1 MIERF
6 LNRVMSGSAFVV
18 LVLVLAT
25 ASCTTQP
32 DKPPTRVQAAGQVNA
47 GVEQMAAGERFAD
60 AHVHIIDFLQNGA
73 FDNHDGRFAGVG
85 ERGQITKGS
94 TTRYNALPY
103 GEQWR
108 RLSLLLEDMDA
119 GAIDQAMVSGTPFLK
134 KWSANEPFARPGY
147 YLDSDSQMVRARDTD
162 YLIGMAFMDYQR
174 KLAGNEVALQKL
186 QRLHPF
192 VCGFDGTDL
201 GAVDLVV
208 KRIKEFP
215 GVWQGVGEVM
225 SRHDDLSNLTT
236 GERPRANHPALKRLC
251 RFAGEWSLP
260 VSIHHN
266 IAPISR
272 SASEVKDPL
281 YLDELVELFDYCR
294 PPNAEQETIFI
305 WCHAGIS
312 RRVVVENLP
321 HWIDAVL
328 AHYKGQVFVDLSW
341 VVYEDYIEKDLKTWA
356 GLIRKYPDS
365 FMLGSDV
372 VGGGANMG
380 SELARYEP
388 LLDAISKDPS
398 DEVRRKLAR
407 DNFVNLMADMSQR
420 RLAKMKKEGLA
431 QNATAE
437 STGLVLKSDYEF
449 DEHAHTGAPQHSFMN
464 ENMP

>member
-1 MIERF
+1 M
-6 LNRVMSGSAFVV
+6 LSK
-18 LVLVLAT
+18 T
-25 ASCTTQP
+25 
-32 DKPPTRVQAAGQVNA
+32 
-47 GVEQMAAGERFAD
+47 
-60 AHVHIIDFLQNGA
+60 
-73 FDNHDGRFAGVG
+73 
-85 ERGQITKGS
+85 
-94 TTRYNALPY
+94 
-103 GEQWR
+103 
-108 RLSLLLEDMDA
+108 LSLLLEDMDRSA
-119 GAIDQAMVSGTPFLK
+119 VDQAMVSGMPFLK

-162 YLIGMAFMDYQR
+162 YLIATAFLDYR
-174 KLAGNEVALQKL
+174 REFAGNEAALREL
-186 QRLHPF
+186 DRLHPF

-215 GVWQGVGEVM
+215 GVWQGIGEVM

-272 SASEVKDPL
+272 SASEVKVPL

-294 PPNAEQETIFI
+294 PPNAEQETKFI

-328 AHYKGQVFVDLSW
+328 SHYRGQVFVDLSW
-341 VVYEDYIEKDLKTWA
+341 VVYEDYVAKDLEAWA
-356 GLIRKYPDS
+356 ALIRKYPGS

-372 VGGGANMG
+372 VGGGANIG
-380 SELARYEP
+380 SELARYQP
-388 LLDAISKDPS
+388 LLDAISANPTDR
-398 DEVRRKLAR
+398 VRRNLAR
-407 DNFVNLMADMSQR
+407 DNFVSLMADLARR
-420 RLAKMKKEGLA
+420 RLARMAREGPA
-431 QNATAE
+431 G
-437 STGLVLKSDYEF
+437 SDRTGSPGLTLRANFEF
-449 DEHAHTGAPQHSFMN
+449 DERAHTGAPQNSFMK
-464 ENMP
+464 EHMP